1 MHFAT
6 FRGCSWPTLG
16 VELELQLIDAHSL
29 ALTGAIGEILSDV
42 PATLRES
49 IKPEFHNCC
58 VEINTGV
65 CHDVAEVEQDLSAKL
80 AATSRIVGDHGVL
93 LGWGGTHPFSHWRD
107 QPIVPAPRYR
117 QLVEQYQESLCRQL
131 TFGLHVHVGVGG
143 GDAAVRACNRITAH
157 LPALL
162 ALSANSPFWCG
173 HATGL
178 HSNRVE
184 VTSVSPTGGLPPRFS
199 CWDDYTNLVARLIA
213 TGLIQTP
220 KELWWDVRPSP
231 ALGTVE
237 VRICDMPS
245 NLIEVLG
252 LTALI
257 QCLVVDL
264 SQGGGEPAND
274 ECDLMIIRQNRW
286 RATRYGLE
294 ATLIDHR
301 SGVKAPARET
311 IQNMIVRLGDV
322 AAALGCSQY
331 LAQAREMTKVAS
343 GAERQLADFDRT
355 GDLLDVAR
363 RQLNGFGT
371 PPALNGPAPSL
382 VSACEARCDPW
393 LRLVTR

>member
-1 MHFAT
+1 
-6 FRGCSWPTLG
+6 
-16 VELELQLIDAHSL
+16 
-29 ALTGAIGEILSDV
+29 
-42 PATLRES
+42 
-49 IKPEFHNCC
+49 
-58 VEINTGV
+58 
-65 CHDVAEVEQDLSAKL
+65 
-80 AATSRIVGDHGVL
+80 
-93 LGWGGTHPFSHWRD
+93 
-107 QPIVPAPRYR
+107 
-117 QLVEQYQESLCRQL
+117 
-131 TFGLHVHVGVGG
+131 
-143 GDAAVRACNRITAH
+143 
-157 LPALL
+157 
-162 ALSANSPFWCG
+162 
-173 HATGL
+173 
-178 HSNRVE
+178 
-184 VTSVSPTGGLPPRFS
+184 
-199 CWDDYTNLVARLIA
+199 
-213 TGLIQTP
+213 
-220 KELWWDVRPSP
+220 
-231 ALGTVE
+231 
-237 VRICDMPS
+237 MPS

-264 SQGGGEPAND
+264 SQGGGEPVND

-311 IQNMIVRLGDV
+311 IQNMIDRLGDV
-322 AAALGCSQY
+322 AAAVGCSQY

-371 PPALNGPAPSL
+371 PPPLNGPAPSL